1 MIPSLVLKISLKGIS
16 GIKVNIKVAG
26 IPINKEKNILY
37 VIHDEDVFWQFLC
50 GDNHSDEEA
59 RIVSL
64 EEIYIIDKS
73 IERLVNL
80 DYGPSAYRKDETSDW
95 IKG

>member
-1 MIPSLVLKISLKGIS
+1 MKLFNKFPFIDKPNTATFTCVH
-16 GIKVNIKVAG
+16 V
-26 IPINKEKNILY
+26 INKEKNILY

-64 EEIYIIDKS
+64 EEIYKIDKS

-80 DYGPSAYRKDETSDW
+80 DYGQSAYRKDKTSDW

>member
-1 MIPSLVLKISLKGIS
+1 MISLGIIEWVRAS
-16 GIKVNIKVAG
+16 LFEREVDMKLFNKFPFIDKPNTATFTCVHV
-26 IPINKEKNILY
+26 INKEKNILY

-64 EEIYIIDKS
+64 EEIYI
-73 IERLVNL
+73 
-80 DYGPSAYRKDETSDW
+80 
-95 IKG
+95 